1 MGGKYDV
8 KPETNSK
15 IMDSFG
21 VHSSS
26 APLNSPVMP
35 TTQVVPQLKIPP
47 KWMKRACGASFGFG
61 GKLVT
66 FGDSKIANEQHKV
79 NIFQVVTDSNLV
91 EKSLQLESAIAN
103 GQFSDYCKY
112 KIDLT
117 ENEHE
122 KDIWR
127 FIGVSFFFLLL
138 EYLKTFL
145 TF

>member
-1 MGGKYDV
+1 M

-21 VHSSS
+21 VHSTI
-26 APLNSPVMP
+26 APLGSPVMP

-61 GKLVT
+61 GKLVS
-66 FGDSKIANEQHKV
+66 FGEAKVANEPHKV

-103 GQFSDYCKY
+103 AQFFDYCRY
-112 KIDLT
+112 KTDLVD
-117 ENEHE
+117 NEHE

-127 FIGVSFFFLLL
+127 FIGVLNFGIICLYFC
-138 EYLKTFL
+138 
-145 TF
+145 